1 MKPTW
6 CTCDHWGL
14 SKGVKIVARRDV
26 VWDISLWQKK
36 KKKKK
41 KKPYFIDKY
50 LLEILYF
57 SMEL

>member
-36 KKKKK
+36 K
-41 KKPYFIDKY
+41 PYFIDKY